1 MVDPN
6 ATPSPEEV
14 RWEEEQKVVV
24 WGDDSKTTYGHEIM
38 QDVSVQDIVAGLG
51 DAGSKFAFSKVK
63 GQKVTVYIKVTNCS
77 RYSRI
82 KISGG
87 NLAANSVTSN
97 KELIG

>member
-1 MVDPN
+1 
-6 ATPSPEEV
+6 
-14 RWEEEQKVVV
+14 
-24 WGDDSKTTYGHEIM
+24 M

-51 DAGSKFAFSKVK
+51 DAGSKFAFRKVK
-63 GQKVTVYIKVTNCS
+63 GQKVTVYIKVTKCS

-97 KELIG
+97 KELIMPDGELQVVMVPVWDKKKVLFTNLQILV